1 MKLKA
6 IFFLLFLA
14 FSIGT
19 NAQISQDASYAYSG
33 TFTKLA
39 LSGDKFFVMDVT
51 NSQCRIYNTNH
62 SLWKTINL
70 DVPSGQYL
78 YDIQK
83 VSENLFT
90 TDNSLSLMFTYYL
103 YDEVNQYYT
112 YTTKV
117 IKEDGTLLLNL
128 PGCQYYYTTELQD
141 GSTKLVTYSYD
152 YSIFPSTITTGV
164 YSLPGTLLNVS
175 SATIDPAGT
184 AAFKAFP
191 NPASQQVNVLFPEPI
206 KSPNAILELRNEA
219 GQLLQQI
226 PVQIGQNQL
235 QLNISQYP
243 RGMYFY
249 QLRKQNQVSVAQK
262 LLIQ

>member
-6 IFFLLFLA
+6 VIFLLFLA
-14 FSIGT
+14 FSTGM
-19 NAQISQDASYAYSG
+19 NAQISQDASYSFSG
-33 TFTKLA
+33 TFIKLA

-70 DVPSGQYL
+70 EVPAGQYL
-78 YDIQK
+78 YDIQY
-83 VSENLFT
+83 VSEDLFT
-90 TDNSLSLMFTYYL
+90 TDNSVCLIYTYYL

-112 YTTKV
+112 YTSKI
-117 IKEDGTLLLNL
+117 IKENGTLLLNL
-128 PGCQYYYTTELQD
+128 PGCQYYYVTELQD
-141 GSTKLVTYSYD
+141 GATKLVTYSYD

-164 YSLPGTLLNVS
+164 YSLPGTLLAVS
-175 SATIDPAGT
+175 SAYVDPAGT

-191 NPASQQVNVLFPEPI
+191 NPASQQVNLLFPEPI
-206 KSPNAILELRNEA
+206 KSADATLELRNEA

-226 PVQIGQNQL
+226 PVQAGQNQL

-249 QLRKQNQVSVAQK
+249 QLRQQNQVSVAQK
-262 LLIQ
+262 LVIE

>member
-6 IFFLLFLA
+6 ILFLLFLA

-19 NAQISQDASYAYSG
+19 NAQISQDANYTYSG
-33 TFTKLA
+33 TFTELA

-62 SLWKTINL
+62 NLWKTINL
-70 DVPSGQYL
+70 DVPDGQYL
-78 YDIQK
+78 YDVQK

-90 TDNSLSLMFTYYL
+90 TDNSLCLMYTYYL

-128 PGCQYYYTTELQD
+128 PGCQYYYATELQD
-141 GSTKLVTYSYD
+141 GATKLVTYSYD
-152 YSIFPSTITTGV
+152 YSIFPSPVTTGV
-164 YSLPGTLLNVS
+164 YSLPGSLVTGSN
-175 SATIDPAGT
+175 ATIDPAGT
-184 AAFKAFP
+184 AALKAFP
-191 NPASQQVNVLFPEPI
+191 NPASQQVNLLFPEPI
-206 KSPNAILELRNEA
+206 KSTDATLELRNAA

-249 QLRKQNQVSVAQK
+249 QLRQQSQVSAAQK

>member
-6 IFFLLFLA
+6 IIFLLFLG
-14 FSIGT
+14 FSIST
-19 NAQISQDASYAYSG
+19 NAQISQDASYSYSG

-39 LSGDKFFVMDVT
+39 LSGDKFFVMDVA

-62 SLWKTINL
+62 SLWKSINL
-70 DVPSGQYL
+70 EVPGGQYL
-78 YDIQK
+78 YDIQY
-83 VSENLFT
+83 VSEKLFT
-90 TDNSLSLMFTYYL
+90 TDNSLSLIYTYYL

-128 PGCQYYYTTELQD
+128 LGCQYYYAIELQD
-141 GSTKLVTYSYD
+141 GATKLVTYSYD
-152 YSIFPSTITTGV
+152 YSVFPSPLTTGV
-164 YSLPGTLLNVS
+164 YSLPGSLITGNK
-175 SATIDPAGT
+175 APIDPAAN
-184 AAFKAFP
+184 AAFKIFP
-191 NPASQQVNVLFPEPI
+191 NPASQQVNLLFPEPI
-206 KSPNAILELRNEA
+206 KSPDATLELRNEA

-226 PVQIGQNQL
+226 PLQIGQNQL

-249 QLRKQNQVSVAQK
+249 QIRQQTQLSAAQK

>member
-6 IFFLLFLA
+6 VIFLLFLG
-14 FSIGT
+14 FSIDM

-62 SLWKTINL
+62 SLWKSINL
-70 DVPSGQYL
+70 EVPAGQYL
-78 YDIQK
+78 YDIQY

-90 TDNSLSLMFTYYL
+90 TDNSLCLIYTYYL

-117 IKEDGTLLLNL
+117 IKEDGTLLLSL
-128 PGCQYYYTTELQD
+128 PGCQYYYVTELQD
-141 GSTKLVTYSYD
+141 GATKLITYSYD

-164 YSLPGTLLNVS
+164 YSLPGTLLAVS

-184 AAFKAFP
+184 AAFKVFP
-191 NPASQQVNVLFPEPI
+191 NPASQQVNLLFPEPI
-206 KSPNAILELRNEA
+206 KSQDATLELRNA
-219 GQLLQQI
+219 SGQLLQQI

-249 QLRKQNQVSVAQK
+249 QLRQQNQVSVAQK
-262 LLIQ
+262 LVIQ